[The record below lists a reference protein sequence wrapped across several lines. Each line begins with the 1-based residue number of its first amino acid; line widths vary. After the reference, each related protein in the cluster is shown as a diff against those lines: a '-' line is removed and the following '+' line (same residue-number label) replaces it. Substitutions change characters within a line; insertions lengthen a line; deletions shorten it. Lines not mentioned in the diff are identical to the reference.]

1 MSLPRYVPP
10 GGREID
16 GFVVPE
22 GTIVSCQAYSTHRID
37 QTVFPDPDVFNPD
50 RWLAEKG
57 EAERKRLF
65 FAFAN
70 GGRGCV
76 GKQ

>member
-1 MSLPRYVPP
+1 MSLPRYVPR

-16 GFVVPE
+16 GFFVPE
-22 GTIVSCQAYSTHRID
+22 GTIVSSQAYSVHRVD
-37 QTVFPDPDVFNPD
+37 RTAFPDPDIFRPE
-50 RWLAEKG
+50 RWLDLKG
-57 EAERKRLF
+57 DAERRRLF